1 MKILLICL
9 LLFSFSNAN
18 KNIIQLRL
26 IDSIAINKSSV
37 ARANF
42 VSLGSNA
49 SSEFRRAIFQGN
61 INYEKLSNGE
71 TRTTIVWSRVIDGQ
85 KGANVSPFLT
95 KVSTR
100 ANLIA
105 GGTILKAT
113 GNTED
118 LTNAIRNMSNDKGF
132 NDTSKDLL
140 SSNGFQEDNS
150 FSTNSGFNSTEDEN
164 NNGGFSDNSGY
175 ITNGSNGN
183 DGYNGKD
190 GSNGNNWS
198 GGSNGNDGYNGK
210 DGNNGSSGSNGS
222 NGSNGGNSGGGNIT
236 PPVILPPDKG
246 GNGSNGSDGNNGK
259 DGSNGNNGNSSYDK
273 VGKCPPLIENGI
285 YTVSEY
291 VDGTCVPTTMSSSIY
306 TTAQGCPQ
314 DLNFDKNI
322 ATISTRT
329 FAMPMGSEILVTP
342 CQKTTKTANLIE
354 THNGCEWKAN
364 LDNETANLQKRYYF
378 NYDGEPVYVT
388 QCVNS
393 NKTAPIEQ
401 FKGDLGC
408 QPNIDWNGGTYQ
420 ETASENGLCRPF
432 GDMQKIYYDEEQCP
446 AFPDFEKS
454 SVTIATIPYI
464 NKETGRKYIGACQK
478 TNKTESIKWTNETC
492 TNIIDRKRKVGIEQ
506 HRAYYS
512 QNGQKKWLNECG
524 NSENTFELLLYK
536 EYDQACKNKVDYVN
550 LEVYENYRTLTR
562 LDDKTIEV
570 EGCKYEPQRQELKS
584 TYEGCRKRNDFQ
596 NKTTYEQER
605 FYFMKDGDRQY
616 VSECR
621 DSNISYKH
629 YNTRATCDLK
639 NNNGKVI
646 VFERNAINLYDGTIE
661 YISECRPISD
671 EIKIEQEFVGYEHDF
686 ANGQSYRL
694 IRDYYIDPITKV
706 RNYLTNQVRDNVN
719 FTHIKEAGNWEHDD
733 NNKRSQRKLR
743 IHFTDSVIKK
753 KIYPN
758 GEGFQYSEPV
768 AYSMLFVGERTD
780 NKITN
785 ASINSIR
792 KNETGFTYNGILLD
806 TSTFKPFQKV
816 HLKEETNCWTGY
828 RDDDTSTNYFNGIGK
843 YSYGCLAGDL
853 SHIKNSHMK
862 NLIINNKQTVLVPFD
877 IGSVYYHSNIDVIT
891 NISEYLRIDG
901 TKLTITNSTKYK
913 AVP

>member
-1 MKILLICL
+1 MRFILMFLLI
-9 LLFSFSNAN
+9 FSFANAN

-26 IDSIAINKSSV
+26 IDSIAINKSQI

-42 VSLGSNA
+42 LSLGASA

-71 TRTTIVWSRVIDGQ
+71 TRVTIVWTRVIDGQ

-100 ANLIA
+100 ASLIA
-105 GGTILKAT
+105 GGTILRAT

-132 NDTSKDLL
+132 NETSKDLV
-140 SSNGFQEDNS
+140 SDGGFQEDNS
-150 FSTNSGFNSTEDEN
+150 FSNNDPFNSTENEN
-164 NNGGFSDNSGY
+164 NNGFSSNNVGGIGSG
-175 ITNGSNGN
+175 S
-183 DGYNGKD
+183 NGKD
-190 GSNGNNWS
+190 GNN
-198 GGSNGNDGYNGK
+198 
-210 DGNNGSSGSNGS
+210 GNNGSSGSNSSGGG
-222 NGSNGGNSGGGNIT
+222 NGNNSGGGNVT
-236 PPVILPPDKG
+236 PPIVLPPEKG
-246 GNGSNGSDGNNGK
+246 KDGNNGN
-259 DGSNGNNGNSSYDK
+259 DGSNGNNSGGGSSSYDK

-285 YTVSEY
+285 YTVAEY
-291 VDGTCVPTTMSSSIY
+291 IDGTCVPTNMSSSIY

-342 CQKTTKTANLIE
+342 CQKTNKTANLIE

-408 QPNIDWNGGTYQ
+408 QPIVDWTGGTYQ

-432 GDMQKIYYDEEQCP
+432 GDMQKIYYDEEQCA
-446 AFPDFEKS
+446 AFPDFEKG

-464 NKETGRKYIGACQK
+464 NKETGKKYIGACQK

-492 TNIIDRKRKVGIEQ
+492 SNVIDRKRKVGIEQ
-506 HRAYYS
+506 HRAYYT

-570 EGCKYEPQRQELKS
+570 EGCKYEPERQELKS

-596 NKTTYEQER
+596 NKKTFEQER

-621 DSNISYKH
+621 DSDIVYNH

-661 YISECRPISD
+661 YVSECRPISD

-706 RNYLTNQVRDNVN
+706 RNYLTNQTRDNVN
-719 FTHIKEAGNWEHDD
+719 FTHIKEAGNWEHFDD
-733 NNKRSQRKLR
+733 KKYSQRKLR
-743 IHFTDSVIKK
+743 IYFTDSVLNKK
-753 KIYPN
+753 VYPN
-758 GEGFQYSEPV
+758 GEDFYYSEPV
-768 AYSMLFVGERTD
+768 AYSVLFVGEKVGSKFSATSPNITLSNGTYYYNENAIDRSLKQSIADRYRTNNRSGCSSKWNAD
-780 NKITN
+780 NYLIP
-785 ASINSIR
+785 
-792 KNETGFTYNGILLD
+792 TGNGAYGLGCYD
-806 TSTFKPFQKV
+806 AGWNGTS
-816 HLKEETNCWTGY
+816 Y
-828 RDDDTSTNYFNGIGK
+828 TS
-843 YSYGCLAGDL
+843 SYGYQT
-853 SHIKNSHMK
+853 
-862 NLIINNKQTVLVPFD
+862 NLET
-877 IGSVYYHSNIDVIT
+877 IT

-901 TKLTITNSTKYK
+901 TKLTITNSTRYR